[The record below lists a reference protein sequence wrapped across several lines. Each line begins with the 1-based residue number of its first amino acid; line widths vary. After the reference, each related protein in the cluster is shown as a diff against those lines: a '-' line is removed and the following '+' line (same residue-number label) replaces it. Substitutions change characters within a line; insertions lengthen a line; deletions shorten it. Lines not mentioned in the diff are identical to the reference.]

1 MTALIATL
9 THVPAPFAGAA
20 SRVASAV
27 KTFFEVFAEAQ
38 AQAAIA
44 RRRWPFVD

>member
-9 THVPAPFAGAA
+9 THTPFAGAA
-20 SRVASAV
+20 SRAVAAV
-27 KTFFEVFAEAQ
+27 KIFFEAFAEAQ

-44 RRRWPFVD
+44 RKRWPFVE

>member
-9 THVPAPFAGAA
+9 THTPFAGVA

-44 RRRWPFVD
+44 RKRWPFVE